1 MLICLLCPRH
11 SFIQALLSA
20 ESLSNGRD
28 SATKITQRYN
38 RRNTYIVKICD
49 KCPTPKSG
57 ELFKLKR
64 QRMSLPD
71 SES

>member
-28 SATKITQRYN
+28 SPTKITQRYN
-38 RRNTYIVKICD
+38 RRNTYTVKICD
-49 KCPTPKSG
+49 KCPTTKKG
-57 ELFKLKR
+57 LLKLKR
-64 QRMSLPD
+64 QRMSLAD

>member
-1 MLICLLCPRH
+1 MSQA

-28 SATKITQRYN
+28 SSTKITQRYN

-49 KCPTPKSG
+49 KCPTTKKG
-57 ELFKLKR
+57 GAT
-64 QRMSLPD
+64 
-71 SES
+71 